1 MNASGLW
8 PGKGVTL
15 PGDDRPQ
22 VSAMPREGSARFVSR
37 SEAVGIIGA
46 VVVVD
51 VLRAFS
57 TAAYAFAA
65 GARHIFLVSEVDEA
79 LAFKRENPD
88 SLAMGEI
95 RGQRPDGFDF
105 SNSPVAI
112 ASQDL
117 RGRTLVQ
124 RTSAGTQGAVAARS
138 ATRLWC
144 ASLVTASA
152 TAAALKA
159 SGLGPPAYVITGRSD
174 AAAPPSGFDDLAT
187 AEHIES
193 LRLGAPLD
201 SAVTRAKIA
210 SSEEARR
217 TLSLGPG
224 HVDPRDIAFC
234 TDIDRF
240 DFALEVTRVGGQLR
254 LDRVQVLG
262 TPPAP

>member
-1 MNASGLW
+1 
-8 PGKGVTL
+8 
-15 PGDDRPQ
+15 
-22 VSAMPREGSARFVSR
+22 MPPEGNARFVSCA
-37 SEAVGIIGA
+37 EAGAISGA

-65 GARHIFLVSEVDEA
+65 GARHIFLVAGVEEA
-79 LAFKRENPD
+79 LAFKREHPGT
-88 SLAMGEI
+88 LAMGEVQG
-95 RGQRPDGFDF
+95 RFPEGFDF
-105 SNSPVAI
+105 SNSPAAI

-124 RTSAGTQGAVAARS
+124 RTSAGTRGAVAARS

-144 ASLVTASA
+144 ASLVNASA
-152 TAAALKA
+152 TAAALKG
-159 SGLGPPAYVITGRSD
+159 SGLGAPAYVISGRPD
-174 AAAPPSGFDDLAT
+174 AAAASWGGDDLAT

-201 SAVTRAKIA
+201 CVATRDKIT

-217 TLSLGPG
+217 TLALGPD
-224 HVDPRDIAFC
+224 HANARDIAFC

-240 DFALEVTRVGGQLR
+240 DFALEATRIGARLR
-254 LDRVQVLG
+254 LDRVPTFG
-262 TPPAP
+262 